1 MIIPLDIILFVV
13 LIIAA
18 ILAIN
23 VRDLLAAVSLLAAFS
38 LFASLIFAGVNA
50 VDVSLVEAALGAG
63 LTGVLFI
70 GAILATTRHSTAKRN
85 RRRRLAVLP
94 LLVAFIGLMLYA
106 SSGLPDRGDP
116 DAPAHTGVSAAYLE
130 NSLEETQT
138 PNVVTALLA
147 DYRSQDTLGETL
159 VIVTAALAA
168 TLVLIRRREDEPGEP
183 SPLDPKDT
191 SPPKQGPPQDEPPG
205 EPGGEREAGPD
216 RTDATGGPTSA
227 PRGRGRIPIDPY
239 EREARRRDQP

>member
-1 MIIPLDIILFVV
+1 MIVPLDLILF
-13 LIIAA
+13 LILIVAA
-18 ILAIN
+18 VLAIN
-23 VRDLLAAVSLLAAFS
+23 VRDLLAAVSLLAAYS

-63 LTGVLFI
+63 VTGVLFI

-85 RRRRLAVLP
+85 RRRRIMVLP
-94 LLVAFIGLMLYA
+94 LLAAFIGLMLYA
-106 SSGLPDRGDP
+106 SGGLPDRGDP
-116 DAPAHTGVSAAYLE
+116 DAPAHTGVSTAYLE
-130 NSLEETQT
+130 GSLEETQT
-138 PNVVTALLA
+138 PNVVTSLLA

-191 SPPKQGPPQDEPPG
+191 EPPRPGPPLDEPPG
-205 EPGGEREAGPD
+205 EPGGEREAGP
-216 RTDATGGPTSA
+216 TPA
-227 PRGRGRIPIDPY
+227 PGDPY
-239 EREARRRDQP
+239 ERDARRRGRS